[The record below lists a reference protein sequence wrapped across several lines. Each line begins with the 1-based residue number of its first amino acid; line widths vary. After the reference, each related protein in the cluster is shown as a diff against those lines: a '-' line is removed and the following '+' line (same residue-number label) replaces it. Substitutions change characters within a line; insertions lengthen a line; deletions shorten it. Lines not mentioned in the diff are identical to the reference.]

1 MLTRRSALVGLAAIT
16 ACTPTVSSPLEKRV
30 AVTMDDFAIPEDPAR
45 ALERDARIRSHLPEP
60 AVAFVTGQ
68 YETRPAFDAIL
79 QNWAADGH
87 IIANHTYSH
96 MWSSK
101 EPTQTV
107 WDDIARNHR
116 LLKDRDG
123 FQPYFRFP
131 FLDEGRDRAQQL
143 EYYARL
149 KEAGYTLSPATIDT
163 YDWNVT
169 QRLEKPTAAPQRI
182 RDYWIESVLLRANY
196 DQAIAEAIGVPDLP
210 HQMLV
215 HHNALNALF
224 LGDLLAAMKADGWTI
239 VSAKTALDDPLY
251 AKSPPEGYPGG
262 PWLSRLATEAGLT
275 DPKFPDVFQD
285 YGTAAMDALGL

>member
-1 MLTRRSALVGLAAIT
+1 MLTRRSALIGLTALAACSPSGIT
-16 ACTPTVSSPLEKRV
+16 STQKRL
-30 AVTMDDFAIPEDPAR
+30 AITMDDFAIPEDATH
-45 ALERDARIRSHLPEP
+45 AMERDARIRSHLPEQ
-60 AVAFVTGQ
+60 AVAFVNGR
-68 YETRPAFDAIL
+68 YESHAAFDSVL
-79 QNWAADGH
+79 EGWAADGH

-96 MWSSK
+96 MWSSR
-101 EPTQTV
+101 EETQTV

-143 EYYARL
+143 DYYKRL
-149 KEAGYTLSPATIDT
+149 KEAGYTISPTTIDS

-169 QRLEKPTAAPQRI
+169 QRLEKPGADPQRI

-224 LGDLLAAMKADGWTI
+224 LGDLLAAMRAEGWT
-239 VSAKTALDDPLY
+239 VVPAKLALDHPLY
-251 AKSPPEGYPGG
+251 AQAPPKGYPGG
-262 PWLSRLATEAGLT
+262 PWLTRLATEAGLE
-275 DPKFPDVFQD
+275 DPQFPVIFQD
-285 YGTAAMDALGL
+285 YGTAAMDARGL